1 MFARIALVVGTV
13 PLVAQAG
20 CSQQDFVSLA
30 TVAIQSL
37 VGTVIP
43 LLVNSLVGTGVTG
56 V

>member
-1 MFARIALVVGTV
+1 MLTRIALVVGAL
-13 PLVAQAG
+13 PLFAQAG
-20 CSQQDFVSLA
+20 CTQQDYVSLA

-43 LLVNSLVGTGVTG
+43 LLVNSLVGTGVG